1 MINILANDGISNSG
15 IELLEKNG
23 FNIDNTHVDQDQLI
37 ATINSKKYEMNL
49 TSGNINFLKILSII
63 VLVFFIAYWSLRI
76 INN

>member
-1 MINILANDGISNSG
+1 MKLNPENKDEILERIIA
-15 IELLEKNG
+15 LEKKVSI
-23 FNIDNTHVDQDQLI
+23 IDQKLNSNTSFKNADQ
-37 ATINSKKYEMNL
+37 KKYEMNL

>member
-1 MINILANDGISNSG
+1 MKLNPENKDEILERIIA
-15 IELLEKNG
+15 LEKKVSIIDQKLNS
-23 FNIDNTHVDQDQLI
+23 NISIKNDNQ
-37 ATINSKKYEMNL
+37 KKYEMNL

>member
-1 MINILANDGISNSG
+1 MKLNQENKDEILERIIA
-15 IELLEKNG
+15 LEKKVSI
-23 FNIDNTHVDQDQLI
+23 IDQKLNSNTSIKNADQ
-37 ATINSKKYEMNL
+37 KKYEMNL

>member
-1 MINILANDGISNSG
+1 MKLNQENKDEILERIIS
-15 IELLEKNG
+15 LEKKVSI
-23 FNIDNTHVDQDQLI
+23 IDQKLNSNTSIKNTDQ
-37 ATINSKKYEMNL
+37 KKYEMNL

>member
-1 MINILANDGISNSG
+1 MKFNQENKDGILER
-15 IELLEKNG
+15 IIALEKKVSI
-23 FNIDNTHVDQDQLI
+23 IDQKLNSNTSIKNTDQ
-37 ATINSKKYEMNL
+37 KKYEMNL

>member
-1 MINILANDGISNSG
+1 MKLNQENKDEILERIID
-15 IELLEKNG
+15 LEKKVSI
-23 FNIDNTHVDQDQLI
+23 IDQKLNSNTSIKNDNQ
-37 ATINSKKYEMNL
+37 KKYEMNL

>member
-1 MINILANDGISNSG
+1 MKLNQENKDEILERIIA
-15 IELLEKNG
+15 LEKKVSI
-23 FNIDNTHVDQDQLI
+23 IDQKLNSNTSFKNTDQ
-37 ATINSKKYEMNL
+37 KKYEMNL

>member
-1 MINILANDGISNSG
+1 MKLNQENKDEILERLIA
-15 IELLEKNG
+15 LEKKVSI
-23 FNIDNTHVDQDQLI
+23 IDQKLNSNTSFKNADQ
-37 ATINSKKYEMNL
+37 KKYEMNL

>member
-1 MINILANDGISNSG
+1 MKLNQENKDEILERIIA
-15 IELLEKNG
+15 LEKKVSI
-23 FNIDNTHVDQDQLI
+23 IDQKLNSNTSIKNTDQ
-37 ATINSKKYEMNL
+37 KKYEMNL

>member
-1 MINILANDGISNSG
+1 MKLNPENKDEILERIIA
-15 IELLEKNG
+15 LEKKVSI
-23 FNIDNTHVDQDQLI
+23 IDQKLNSNTSIKNDKQ
-37 ATINSKKYEMNL
+37 KKYEMNL

>member
-1 MINILANDGISNSG
+1 MKLNQENKDEILERIIA
-15 IELLEKNG
+15 LEKKVSIIDQKLNS
-23 FNIDNTHVDQDQLI
+23 NISIKNDNQ
-37 ATINSKKYEMNL
+37 KKYEMNL

>member
-1 MINILANDGISNSG
+1 MKLNQENKDEILERIIA
-15 IELLEKNG
+15 LEKKVSIINQKL
-23 FNIDNTHVDQDQLI
+23 NSNTSFKNADQ
-37 ATINSKKYEMNL
+37 KKYEMNL

>member
-1 MINILANDGISNSG
+1 MKLNQENKDEILERIID
-15 IELLEKNG
+15 LEKKVSI
-23 FNIDNTHVDQDQLI
+23 IDQKLNSNTSIKNNNQ
-37 ATINSKKYEMNL
+37 KKYEMNL

>member
-1 MINILANDGISNSG
+1 MKLNQENKDEILERIIA
-15 IELLEKNG
+15 LEKEVAI
-23 FNIDNTHVDQDQLI
+23 IDQKLNSNTSIKNDKQ
-37 ATINSKKYEMNL
+37 KKYEMNL

>member
-1 MINILANDGISNSG
+1 MKLNQENKDEILERIID
-15 IELLEKNG
+15 LEKKVSI
-23 FNIDNTHVDQDQLI
+23 IDQKLNSNTSIKNADQ
-37 ATINSKKYEMNL
+37 KKYEMNL

>member
-1 MINILANDGISNSG
+1 MKLNQENKDGILER
-15 IELLEKNG
+15 IIALEKKVSI
-23 FNIDNTHVDQDQLI
+23 IDQKLNSNTSIKNTDQ
-37 ATINSKKYEMNL
+37 KKYEMNL

>member
-1 MINILANDGISNSG
+1 MKLNQENKDKILERIIS
-15 IELLEKNG
+15 LEKKVSL
-23 FNIDNTHVDQDQLI
+23 IDQKL
-37 ATINSKKYEMNL
+37 NSNNSIKNDNQKKYEMNL